1 MVLASQS
8 RRLVVAGPLLI
19 AALGGASLG
28 GCGGERAGSRSLAAA
43 APETTRVS
51 ILRDTWGV
59 PHVFGATDAD
69 TAMHDA
75 LAPSEDALRRAAEAD
90 AVPDVQVV
98 QPEVR
103 VVPVEQEQQQELE
116 SPVPSLQSETSDAG
130 SLPLEDP
137 DDEDAEPDWLV
148 DAT

>member
-1 MVLASQS
+1 
-8 RRLVVAGPLLI
+8 
-19 AALGGASLG
+19 
-28 GCGGERAGSRSLAAA
+28 
-43 APETTRVS
+43 
-51 ILRDTWGV
+51 
-59 PHVFGATDAD
+59 
-69 TAMHDA
+69 MHDA
-75 LAPSEDALRRAAEAD
+75 LAPSEDALRRAAEAN

-103 VVPVEQEQQQELE
+103 VVPVEQEQRQELE

>member
-1 MVLASQS
+1 
-8 RRLVVAGPLLI
+8 
-19 AALGGASLG
+19 
-28 GCGGERAGSRSLAAA
+28 
-43 APETTRVS
+43 
-51 ILRDTWGV
+51 
-59 PHVFGATDAD
+59 
-69 TAMHDA
+69 MHDA

-137 DDEDAEPDWLV
+137 DDEDGPLSEVGLPDEEITTWLDTRAYGGQKY
-148 DAT
+148 DALAAHASQSENIFFLRMGRERFTELMGIETFVRVQDRTGAATPEDDLFAGLP